1 MSFSSFPID
10 HLFIDF
16 CDRDSNWGPL
26 IFLRP
31 QRHEQIGVTRSIAGA
46 VLLGLPLGIIGSIMM
61 VLFAR
66 LVERPE
72 PALMYFPA
80 ILTVAYWLVGSA
92 TLVRAWN
99 RRAARLARFTRT

>member
-1 MSFSSFPID
+1 MD

-26 IFLRP
+26 LFLRP
-31 QRHEQIGVTRSIAGA
+31 PRNERIRWTRCIAGA
-46 VLLGLPLGIIGSIMM
+46 TLLGLPLGIIGSIMM

-66 LVERPE
+66 LVQRPE
-72 PALMYFPA
+72 PTLMYFPA
-80 ILTVAYWLVGSA
+80 ILIVAYWIVGSV

-99 RRAARLARFTRT
+99 QRAARLARFPYY